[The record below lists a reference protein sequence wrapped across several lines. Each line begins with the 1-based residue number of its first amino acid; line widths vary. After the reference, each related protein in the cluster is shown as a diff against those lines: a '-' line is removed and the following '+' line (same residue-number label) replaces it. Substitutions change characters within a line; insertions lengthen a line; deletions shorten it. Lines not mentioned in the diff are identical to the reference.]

1 MGNWRNCKRKYDW
14 IRDIEAR
21 RECSRNYYKR
31 RKEEHLNIEK
41 ENQSQL
47 EVEAGM

>member
-1 MGNWRNCKRKYDW
+1 MRNQRNFKRKYDRT
-14 IRDIEAR
+14 RDIEER
-21 RECSRNYYKR
+21 REYKRNYYKR
-31 RKEEHLNIEK
+31 KKEERTNIER